1 MNMVCTNCG
10 YEAAEEAKIK
20 QCPKCGTRLIGGVYT
35 GSVSACKAFLIV
47 GFAVAALPAMSA
59 LFIPFAWMIP
69 MTVYVWRRLDDGRQI
84 RTGMKVAV
92 LLLLSVI
99 SGIILL
105 VNIKW
110 HDVDE
115 GSKIL
120 AAEAKNKQALAKG
133 EITKEQYN
141 RNKFNIQEGKELE
154 GFDK

>member
-84 RTGMKVAV
+84 STGMKVAV
-92 LLLLSVI
+92 LLLLSII

-115 GSKIL
+115 GRKIL

-133 EITKEQYN
+133 EITKEQ
-141 RNKFNIQEGKELE
+141 
-154 GFDK
+154 